1 MTRLLQVM
9 AGAKHGG
16 AEAFFTRLA
25 PALSDAGVDQ
35 KIIIRRNPERAAQL
49 RASGVSPI
57 ELRLGGMF
65 DCLSARGVSRVVDQ
79 FDPDIVLAW
88 MNRATSFCAPDRHVL
103 AARLGGY
110 YNIENYRRCDHLI
123 GNTRDIRDYLI
134 REGWPAA
141 RAHYIP
147 NFIDAAP
154 QPPVDRAAFDTPTD
168 APLLLAMGRLHVNK
182 GYDTLLDALA
192 AVPGA
197 YLWIAGEGPL
207 RERLERQAATLG
219 VAERVRFMGWR
230 EDGPAL
236 LAAADILVCPSRHEP
251 LGNVVL
257 EAWAHR
263 KPVVAANSDGPG
275 VLIDDGR
282 TGLLTPIDDS
292 DALARA
298 LSRAI
303 AEPDLR
309 EDLSQ
314 AGYAAFQAEFTKDTV
329 VAQYLAF
336 FEAVTP

>member
-207 RERLERQAATLG
+207 RE
-219 VAERVRFMGWR
+219 
-230 EDGPAL
+230 
-236 LAAADILVCPSRHEP
+236 
-251 LGNVVL
+251 
-257 EAWAHR
+257 
-263 KPVVAANSDGPG
+263 
-275 VLIDDGR
+275 
-282 TGLLTPIDDS
+282 
-292 DALARA
+292 
-298 LSRAI
+298 
-303 AEPDLR
+303 
-309 EDLSQ
+309 
-314 AGYAAFQAEFTKDTV
+314 
-329 VAQYLAF
+329 
-336 FEAVTP
+336 